1 MILMW
6 VFFLATGQVPEL
18 DTIPV
23 ETTFSILADNG
34 TAVLL
39 LLGGYGLTREKDW
52 GENVYLIS
60 LGALFYSLMIAIGYY
75 SQLGEI
81 SMLGIFVPIFV
92 FMTYFTYVKMRHI
105 E

>member
-18 DTIPV
+18 DNIPV
-23 ETTFSILADNG
+23 ETVFSILADNG
-34 TAVLL
+34 TAVML
-39 LLGGYGLTREKDW
+39 LLGWYGLTHEKNW

-60 LGALFYSLMIAIGYY
+60 MGALFYSLMIAIGYY

-81 SMLGIFVPIFV
+81 AMLGIFVPILV
-92 FMTYFTYVKMRHI
+92 FMTYFTYVKVRHI

>member
-1 MILMW
+1 MVLMW

-18 DTIPV
+18 DTVPV
-23 ETTFSILADNG
+23 ETVFSILADNG

-39 LLGGYGLTREKDW
+39 LMSWYGLTHEKNW
-52 GENVYLIS
+52 GEKMYLIS
-60 LGALFYSLMIAIGYY
+60 MGALFYSLMIAIGYY

-81 SMLGIFVPIFV
+81 VMLGFFVPILV
-92 FMTYFTYVKMRHI
+92 FMTYFTYTKVQSQ